1 MEHLKHLYSQKFS
14 SLPDEPEA
22 LRQRIEELV
31 DYAVKNYYDIY
42 YEGDLELYLIETIIA
57 RMADYKFAN
66 LYKNMKEKWEQEHKR
81 GC

>member
-1 MEHLKHLYSQKFS
+1 MEHLKRLYSQKFS
-14 SLPDEPEA
+14 SLPEEPEA
-22 LRQRIEELV
+22 LKQKIEELV

-66 LYKNMKEKWEQEHKR
+66 LYQNMKEKWEQEHK
-81 GC
+81 GE